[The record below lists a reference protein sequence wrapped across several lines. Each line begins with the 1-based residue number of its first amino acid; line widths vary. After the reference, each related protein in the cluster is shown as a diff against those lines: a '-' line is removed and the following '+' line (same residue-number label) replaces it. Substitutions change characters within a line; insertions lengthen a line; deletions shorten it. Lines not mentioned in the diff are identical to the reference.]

1 MTGRAGRRKDAADDP
16 PRTGAG
22 ASPAARAGTVAV
34 GDLAVPRMGM
44 GTLRLPG
51 LRGSGGRRDAV
62 RLLRRAEELGV
73 RLLDTA
79 DVYGP
84 GTAEEIVAE
93 ALHPYPSGLLI
104 ATKGGGSPRRGGAWT
119 ADGSPRHLR
128 AACEASLRRLRLE
141 RIDLYQLHVPDPR
154 IPIEESVGALAD
166 LQAEGKIRHV
176 GVSNVTAGELAR
188 AQRAAPVAAV
198 QNRFSVAGPD
208 DREVLEACERHGL
221 AYLPWYPLGCGAL
234 ARPAGAL
241 ARVAARHGATPA
253 QVALAWL
260 LHCSPV
266 VLPIPGTGSLEHLE
280 ENVAAAG
287 LRLDPED
294 LAALES
300 A

>member
-1 MTGRAGRRKDAADDP
+1 VTGRGDAAGGLPD
-16 PRTGAG
+16 TGAG
-22 ASPAARAGTVAV
+22 VLPAARAGTVAV
-34 GDLAVPRMGM
+34 GDLRVPRLGM

-51 LRGSGGRRDAV
+51 VRGPGERRDAV
-62 RLLRRAEELGV
+62 RLLRRAVELGV

-79 DVYGP
+79 DVYGQ
-84 GTAEEIVAE
+84 GRAEEIIAA
-93 ALHPYPSGLLI
+93 ALHPYPPGVLI

-119 ADGSPRHLR
+119 PDGSPRHLR

-154 IPIEESVGALAD
+154 IPIEESVGALCD
-166 LQAEGKIRHV
+166 LQAEGKIRYV

-188 AQRAAPVAAV
+188 AQSAAPVVAV

-208 DREVLEACERHGL
+208 DREVLEVCERHGL

-234 ARPAGAL
+234 ARPAGVL

-260 LHCSPV
+260 LHCSPAL
-266 VLPIPGTGSLEHLE
+266 LPIPGTGSLEHLE

-294 LAALES
+294 LAALAS